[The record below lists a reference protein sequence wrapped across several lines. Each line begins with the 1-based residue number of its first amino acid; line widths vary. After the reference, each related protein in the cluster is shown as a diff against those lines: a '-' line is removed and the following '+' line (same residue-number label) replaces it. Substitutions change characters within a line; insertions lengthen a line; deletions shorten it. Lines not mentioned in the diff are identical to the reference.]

1 MQATVAATAADSNG
15 FLDLGLHE
23 AVLQALRD
31 VGYEAPTPIQAE
43 TIPVLLAGSDVLGQA
58 QTGTGKTGA
67 FALPVL
73 SKIDVSKA
81 QTQALVLVPTRELAI
96 QVAEA
101 FQRYAT
107 HMKGFHVLPIYGG
120 QSYTPQL
127 KGLKRG
133 AHVIVGTPGRV
144 MDHMKRGTLPL
155 DALNFL
161 VLDEADEMLQMGFI
175 DAIEWILEQSPPT
188 RQIALFSAT
197 IPPAIRRIA
206 QRHQRTPAQIT
217 IRSRTSTAP
226 NIRQRYWLV
235 SGMHKLDALTRILE
249 VESFDAMLVFVRTKL
264 ETVELAERL
273 EARGFEAAPLN
284 GDIPQPQRERTIAAL
299 KSGKVD
305 IVVATDVAARGLDVE
320 RVSHVVNYDVPYDS
334 ESYIHRIGRTGRAG
348 RSGEAILFIAPRE
361 RNMLRIIER
370 ATRQQIAQMNLPS
383 VAAVN
388 EQRVARFKQR
398 IADTLAEGE
407 TAAFRAIVE
416 EFEAENEVPA
426 IEIAAALAS
435 LLQGATPLLLP
446 EKSQA
451 EESGREWGRQGED
464 RDGPRGQS
472 SQSRHGRD
480 RGGERGTRPGDRGAG
495 ERRGH
500 SRDRGDDPHRRGG
513 GDRAVGVERE
523 PRGEH
528 AADATRNPRKERPH
542 DGDRVA
548 GGAGLRVERAGD
560 GERNTRAGRG
570 GHVDDDVGVPALTDA
585 GGPGAS
591 RRPRGDEGEDLGR
604 PRGEERLAGGADPSS
619 EREADGDSK
628 LHAERGAEG
637 ERRPRAEHAGG
648 GEPSPRGE
656 HNFHGDRDSGDRK
669 PHAEGGAEGERR
681 PRAEHA
687 GNGERSPRGEH
698 NVHGGRDSGDRKP
711 HAEGGAEGERRPR
724 AEHAGSGERSPSGEH
739 NVHGDRD
746 SGDRKPHTERGAEGD
761 RNLRGKHAADTD
773 GKPRGDRGARG
784 DRGPTD
790 ISGARPSR
798 RKRGDTDDVVF
809 ETFRLEVG
817 HAHGVKPGNIVGA
830 IANEAGLEGR
840 HIGQVDIRDDHSFV
854 DLPEGM
860 PKDIFRNLKK
870 VRVVGQELRI
880 SRVDGKPPRH

>member
-1 MQATVAATAADSNG
+1 V
-15 FLDLGLHE
+15 
-23 AVLQALRD
+23 VQALRD

-43 TIPVLLAGSDVLGQA
+43 TIPALLAGSDVLGQA

-73 SKIDVSKA
+73 SKIDLSKA

-155 DALNFL
+155 GALTFL

-175 DAIEWILEQSPPT
+175 DAIEWILEQSPPE

-206 QRHQRTPAQIT
+206 QRHQRKPAEIT

-249 VESFDAMLVFVRTKL
+249 VETFDAMLVFVRTKL

-284 GDIPQPQRERTIAAL
+284 GDIPQQQRERTIAAL

-320 RVSHVVNYDVPYDS
+320 RISHVVNYDVPYDS

-398 IADTLAEGE
+398 IADTLASGE
-407 TAAFRAIVE
+407 ADAFRSIVE

-435 LLQGATPLLLP
+435 LLQGSAPLLLP
-446 EKSQA
+446 ERTQA
-451 EESGREWGRQGED
+451 EESGREWGRQREE
-464 RDGPRGQS
+464 RDGPRGGEGAH
-472 SQSRHGRD
+472 SRHGRD
-480 RGGERGTRPGDRGAG
+480 GGGERRGTRPGDRSGG
-495 ERRGH
+495 EGRGLP
-500 SRDRGDDPHRRGG
+500 RDRGDATQRRGG
-513 GDRAVGVERE
+513 DDRAAGADRRPRSEHTADASRSPRAERAADAGGANPHHERAAYGERNPRTERATEGERNPRADEGGHLDVGASGAGAPARVPADAGAARVSRGRDADEGDALSLARGDDGVVSDAESRGESPPDGERHPRGKNAADTDRN
-523 PRGEH
+523 PRGERS
-528 AADATRNPRKERPH
+528 A
-542 DGDRVA
+542 DGDRHP
-548 GGAGLRVERAGD
+548 RTERA
-560 GERNTRAGRG
+560 
-570 GHVDDDVGVPALTDA
+570 
-585 GGPGAS
+585 
-591 RRPRGDEGEDLGR
+591 
-604 PRGEERLAGGADPSS
+604 
-619 EREADGDSK
+619 
-628 LHAERGAEG
+628 
-637 ERRPRAEHAGG
+637 
-648 GEPSPRGE
+648 
-656 HNFHGDRDSGDRK
+656 
-669 PHAEGGAEGERR
+669 
-681 PRAEHA
+681 
-687 GNGERSPRGEH
+687 
-698 NVHGGRDSGDRKP
+698 
-711 HAEGGAEGERRPR
+711 
-724 AEHAGSGERSPSGEH
+724 
-739 NVHGDRD
+739 
-746 SGDRKPHTERGAEGD
+746 AEGD
-761 RNLRGKHAADTD
+761 RT
-773 GKPRGDRGARG
+773 PRVEPEARG
-784 DRGPTD
+784 DRAPTD
-790 ISGARPSR
+790 TGGARASR
-798 RKRGDTDDVVF
+798 RKRGDNDSVVF

-880 SRVDGKPPRH
+880 SRVDSKPPRH

>member
-1 MQATVAATAADSNG
+1 MHATVAAPAADSNG
-15 FLDLGLHE
+15 FLELGLTE
-23 AVLQALRD
+23 NVVQALRD
-31 VGYEAPTPIQAE
+31 VGYEAPTPIQAA
-43 TIPVLLAGSDVLGQA
+43 TIPAILAGSDVLGQA

-73 SKIDVSKA
+73 SKIDVNRP
-81 QTQALVLVPTRELAI
+81 QTQAMVLVPTRELAI

-197 IPPAIRRIA
+197 VPPAIRRIA
-206 QRHQRTPAQIT
+206 QRHQRSPKEIT
-217 IRSRTSTAP
+217 IRSKTSTAP

-249 VESFDAMLVFVRTKL
+249 VETFDAMLVFVRTKL
-264 ETVELAERL
+264 ETVELSERL

-284 GDIPQPQRERTIAAL
+284 GDIPQQQRERTIAAL

-320 RVSHVVNYDVPYDS
+320 RISHVVNYDVPYDS

-370 ATRQQIAQMNLPS
+370 ATRQQITQMNLPS

-398 IADTLAEGE
+398 IADTLADGE
-407 TAAFRAIVE
+407 TEAFRTIVE
-416 EFEAENEVPA
+416 EFQAEHDVSA
-426 IEIAAALAS
+426 IDVAAALAS
-435 LLQGATPLLLP
+435 LLQGSTPLLLP
-446 EKSQA
+446 ERA
-451 EESGREWGRQGED
+451 ESEQSGRGWGRRDEQ
-464 RDGPRGQS
+464 RDGARDRGGPS
-472 SQSRHGRD
+472 GRD
-480 RGGERGTRPGDRGAG
+480 RGRGDESRGQRGA
-495 ERRGH
+495 RA
-500 SRDRGDDPHRRGG
+500 DRPYAS
-513 GDRAVGVERE
+513 GDRAVGR
-523 PRGEH
+523 
-528 AADATRNPRKERPH
+528 
-542 DGDRVA
+542 GDRD
-548 GGAGLRVERAGD
+548 LRDHGRREDRTVERAGTPGGAVESND
-560 GERNTRAGRG
+560 AVSDVFTLER
-570 GHVDDDVGVPALTDA
+570 L
-585 GGPGAS
+585 
-591 RRPRGDEGEDLGR
+591 EGEDHRDGPVQLADDRAISGALSA
-604 PRGEERLAGGADPSS
+604 PSGAGEHDSGTPVA
-619 EREADGDSK
+619 ADGD
-628 LHAERGAEG
+628 RGRVA
-637 ERRPRAEHAGG
+637 AGAL
-648 GEPSPRGE
+648 
-656 HNFHGDRDSGDRK
+656 GDRDSGDR
-669 PHAEGGAEGERR
+669 GAKQ
-681 PRAEHA
+681 
-687 GNGERSPRGEH
+687 
-698 NVHGGRDSGDRKP
+698 GDRDGGSRGA
-711 HAEGGAEGERRPR
+711 HADRDGAVCG
-724 AEHAGSGERSPSGEH
+724 A
-739 NVHGDRD
+739 HGDRAP
-746 SGDRKPHTERGAEGD
+746 SAPGDTGGAKAG
-761 RNLRGKHAADTD
+761 
-773 GKPRGDRGARG
+773 
-784 DRGPTD
+784 
-790 ISGARPSR
+790 R
-798 RKRGDTDDVVF
+798 RKRDDNNDVVF
-809 ETFRLEVG
+809 ETYRLEVG

-840 HIGQVDIRDDHSFV
+840 HIGHVDIRDDHSFV

-860 PKDIFRNLKK
+860 PRDIFRNLKK

-880 SRVDGKPPRH
+880 SRVDGKPPRQH

>member
-1 MQATVAATAADSNG
+1 VQATVAATAADSNG

-43 TIPVLLAGSDVLGQA
+43 TIPALLAGSDVLGQA

-127 KGLKRG
+127 KGLRRG

-155 DALNFL
+155 DALTFL

-175 DAIEWILEQSPPT
+175 DAIEWILEQSPPA

-206 QRHQRTPAQIT
+206 QRHQRKPAEIT

-249 VESFDAMLVFVRTKL
+249 VETFDAMLVFVRTKL

-398 IADTLAEGE
+398 IADTLAAGE

-446 EKSQA
+446 EKSQT
-451 EESGREWGRQGED
+451 EESGRGWGRQGED
-464 RDGPRGQS
+464 RDEPRGQGAH
-472 SQSRHGRD
+472 SRHGRD
-480 RGGERGTRPGDRGAG
+480 RGGERRGARPDRGAG
-495 ERRGH
+495 DRRGQAR
-500 SRDRGDDPHRRGG
+500 SRDDETNHRGG
-513 GDRAVGVERE
+513 GDRAGGVDRE
-523 PRGEH
+523 PRVEH
-528 AADATRNPRKERPH
+528 AASGDRDLPTERGAGDARRPRTERLADGERQPRTERVADGEQQPRTERVADAERQPRAERVADAERHPRAEPAGDGVGNPSASRGGHLDVAGEDVRAHAPTDAEDGARGARRTRGGEEGDDLGRPR
-542 DGDRVA
+542 DDDRVA
-548 GGAGLRVERAGD
+548 GGAG
-560 GERNTRAGRG
+560 
-570 GHVDDDVGVPALTDA
+570 
-585 GGPGAS
+585 
-591 RRPRGDEGEDLGR
+591 
-604 PRGEERLAGGADPSS
+604 
-619 EREADGDSK
+619 
-628 LHAERGAEG
+628 
-637 ERRPRAEHAGG
+637 
-648 GEPSPRGE
+648 
-656 HNFHGDRDSGDRK
+656 
-669 PHAEGGAEGERR
+669 
-681 PRAEHA
+681 
-687 GNGERSPRGEH
+687 PRGEH
-698 NVHGGRDSGDRKP
+698 NVNGDRGSGGRNSR
-711 HAEGGAEGERRPR
+711 
-724 AEHAGSGERSPSGEH
+724 
-739 NVHGDRD
+739 GDRD
-746 SGDRKPHTERGAEGD
+746 T
-761 RNLRGKHAADTD
+761 
-773 GKPRGDRGARG
+773 RG

-790 ISGARPSR
+790 TSGARSSR